1 MYKHIWFSVA
11 FTFTFTFLLL
21 GCTDNIYDSSSEM
34 AAETEIASAV
44 KQPNFL
50 IFTSDDM
57 GYTDIGAFGG
67 INIPTPNLDR
77 LAMEGVRLTNFH
89 AASTCALT
97 RSMLMSGNG
106 NNEAGLGAQRIA
118 PEYEGLPGYEIHI
131 SDRVATIP
139 ERLVEAG
146 YHTYMAG
153 KWHLGSEVSETLP
166 GDRGFERSFA
176 LLGGGSDHFANDK
189 PNAFTA
195 GYAED
200 GQLQNE
206 LPEDFYSTTAYV
218 DKMIG
223 YIDSNIED
231 GSPFFGWFAPT
242 APHWPLQA
250 HPDWK
255 DKFVGV
261 FDAGYEALCWERV
274 ASAFAAGVLAEG
286 ADLDFCPKVATPWAE
301 LSEEEKLIQIR
312 VMEVYAG
319 MVAHL
324 DSEFGRL
331 LAYLEGIGELDNTYI
346 IYHNDNGPQGGST
359 TQRLGVGYNNSLE
372 NIGNPDS
379 WTTYGAGWADAW
391 SSPYRGLKG
400 SQFEGGTRVA
410 AFIHSPNADE
420 QGEGRMSNSFLTVM
434 DIMPTLMELGGVPD
448 NYSNHETVLP
458 IRGKSF
464 TSLINNQEQIIH
476 GQDEYI
482 ALDFEG
488 DSALTRG
495 DWKIVRPVYDD
506 HFQLF
511 NISTDPSETTDLR
524 ELEPAIY
531 LDLLTAYEAH
541 ADNIG
546 IIRRPPRGG
555 RDD

>member
-11 FTFTFTFLLL
+11 FTFTFLLL

>member
-1 MYKHIWFSVA
+1 LYKHIWFSVA
-11 FTFTFTFLLL
+11 FTFTFLLL

>member
-1 MYKHIWFSVA
+1 LYKHIWFSVA
-11 FTFTFTFLLL
+11 FTFLLL
-21 GCTDNIYDSSSEM
+21 GCTDNIYDSISEM

>member
-1 MYKHIWFSVA
+1 MILWFTVA
-11 FTFTFTFLLL
+11 FTFTFLLL

-434 DIMPTLMELGGVPD
+434 DIMPTFLDLA
-448 NYSNHETVLP
+448 ETGHPGDTYKGREVVAMS
-458 IRGKSF
+458 G
-464 TSLINNQEQIIH
+464 TSINNMMQGQVASVH
-476 GQDEYI
+476 GEEYVMGWELFGRH
-482 ALDFEG
+482 ALRKG
-488 DSALTRG
+488 H
-495 DWKIVRPVYDD
+495 WKIVQIPPP
-506 HFQLF
+506 FGSGEWELF
-511 NISTDPSETTDLR
+511 NLADDPLEANDLTEQKPEKLQEMLGLWAKYVRENGVIISGNDWDQ
-524 ELEPAIY
+524 I
-531 LDLLTAYEAH
+531 
-541 ADNIG
+541 
-546 IIRRPPRGG
+546 
-555 RDD
+555 

>member
-1 MYKHIWFSVA
+1 LYKHIWFSVA
-11 FTFTFTFLLL
+11 FTFLLL
-21 GCTDNIYDSSSEM
+21 GCTDNIYDSTSEM
-34 AAETEIASAV
+34 AAETETASAV

>member
-1 MYKHIWFSVA
+1 MHKHIWISAAFS
-11 FTFTFTFLLL
+11 FLLL
-21 GCTDNIYDSSSEM
+21 GCSDNSSDSTSEM
-34 AAETEIASAV
+34 AAETETAPAA

-89 AASTCALT
+89 VASSCAHT

-106 NNEAGLGAQRIA
+106 NNEAGMGTQRMY
-118 PEYEGLPGYEIHI
+118 PEYEGLPGYENHI

-139 ERLVEAG
+139 ERMLEAG

-153 KWHLGSEVSETLP
+153 KWHLGSEVGETLP

-176 LLGGGSDHFANDK
+176 LLGGGNDQFATDK
-189 PNAFTA
+189 PA
-195 GYAED
+195 GYTED

-261 FDAGYEALCWERV
+261 FDAGYEALCRERV
-274 ASAFAAGVLAEG
+274 ASALAAGVLAEG
-286 ADLDFCPKVATPWAE
+286 ADMDFCPKVATPWAE
-301 LSEEEKLIQIR
+301 LSEEEQQIEIR

-331 LAYLEGIGELDNTYI
+331 LAYLEEIGELDNTYI
-346 IYHNDNGPQGGST
+346 IYHNDNGPQGGSII
-359 TQRLGVGYNNSLE
+359 QDRGDGYNNSLE
-372 NIGNPDS
+372 NIGNRDS
-379 WTTYGAGWADAW
+379 WTTYGQGWADAW
-391 SSPYRGLKG
+391 SSPYRGNKG

-410 AFIHSPNADE
+410 AFIHSPNAGE
-420 QGEGRMSNSFLTVM
+420 QGDGRMSNSLLTVM
-434 DIMPTLMELGGVPD
+434 DVMPTLLELGGVPD

-464 TSLINNQEQIIH
+464 SSLINDQEQIIH

-482 ALDFEG
+482 ALDFMG
-488 DSALTRG
+488 TSALTKG
-495 DWKIVRPVYDD
+495 GWKIVRPTFDD

-524 ELEPAIY
+524 EQEPAMY

-541 ADNIG
+541 AENVG
-546 IIRRPPRGG
+546 IIRRTSTGG
-555 RDD
+555 PDD